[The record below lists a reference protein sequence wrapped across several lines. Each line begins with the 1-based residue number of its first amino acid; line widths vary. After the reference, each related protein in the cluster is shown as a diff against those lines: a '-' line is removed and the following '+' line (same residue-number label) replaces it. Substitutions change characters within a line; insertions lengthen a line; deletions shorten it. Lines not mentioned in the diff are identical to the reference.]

1 MDQPLWLMPKN
12 SIIVIRVQA
21 DKIVILTQACVNQ
34 SDLMRSLR
42 SCNGS
47 ARKVIHCMSKENENP
62 IWTWSA
68 TQVAKAIKDR
78 KITAKEAVCAS
89 IQRIEQVNP
98 AINAVVCTL
107 FDQALETAKKIDEG
121 QPCHDTNPLLGVPI
135 SIKECFFH
143 EGTVSTIGLDKPVQ
157 PHSTDGLP
165 VALLKK
171 AGAIPVGITNV
182 PQLMIVHDTKNPVYG
197 RTRNP
202 WSLEHSV
209 GGSSGGEAASV
220 AAGCSAIGLGS
231 DLGGSIRI
239 PAHFC
244 GVHGLKPTNMRIT
257 KQGSFDNLRGMRSV
271 QFQPGPL
278 ARHTED
284 LALFFKAFQQNPNNW
299 NSGDVA
305 PGEWGDYQEIDLL
318 QLKIG
323 YWEDDEYFTPC
334 PAIRRVVRESV
345 KFLED
350 SGAQVVALDPPKMLQ
365 ALKHY
370 FAVVSADGGA
380 DFRRLLSGS
389 TPDAEVARLVKLA
402 RTPRW
407 LRPALAILLRWRGEA
422 KLAELF
428 LSAGPRSTDAHWQS
442 DYAAEEFRQDYFEQ
456 LNQAEI
462 DVMICPPHALPAFQ
476 PDRSVDLM
484 PAASYAFFFNL
495 LGVPCGNLAC
505 SRVKSDELSDRK
517 KSSDPVFQKAIE
529 CEQASTGLPVSVQVA
544 GKPWREDQVLAVMN
558 YLEKQFRKQ
567 DTYPDITKLPI

>member
-1 MDQPLWLMPKN
+1 M
-12 SIIVIRVQA
+12 S
-21 DKIVILTQACVNQ
+21 
-34 SDLMRSLR
+34 SE
-42 SCNGS
+42 NG
-47 ARKVIHCMSKENENP
+47 NP

-68 TQVAKAIKDR
+68 TQIASAIKNREIKAI
-78 KITAKEAVCAS
+78 EVVHS
-89 IQRIEQVNP
+89 SSQRIEQINP
-98 AINAVVCTL
+98 DINAVVSSL
-107 FDQALETAKKIDEG
+107 IDQAEKTAKKIDSD
-121 QPCHDTNPLLGVPI
+121 QPNHDNSPLLGVPI
-135 SIKECFFH
+135 SIKECFFY
-143 EGTVSTIGLDKPVQ
+143 EGKPTTVGLDKPVAPQ
-157 PHSTDGLP
+157 TNDGLP

-171 AGAIPVGITNV
+171 AGAIPVAITNV
-182 PQLMIVHDTKNPVYG
+182 PQLMIIHDTKNPVYG

-284 LALFFKAFQQNPNNW
+284 LDLFFQAFQQNSSSW
-299 NSGDVA
+299 SSGDVA
-305 PGEWGDYQEIDLL
+305 PGEWGDFQKVDVSR
-318 QLKIG
+318 LKIG
-323 YWEDDEYFTPC
+323 YWEDDQYFTPC

-345 KFLED
+345 EMLKGT
-350 SGAQVVALDPPKMLQ
+350 GAEVVALDPPKMLQ

-389 TPDAEVARLVKLA
+389 TPDAEVARIVKLA

-407 LRPALAILLRWRGEA
+407 LRPALALLLRWRGEA

-442 DYAAEEFRQDYFEQ
+442 DYAAEEYRQDYFDQ
-456 LNQAEI
+456 LNQADI
-462 DVMICPPHALPAFQ
+462 DILICPPHAIPAFQ
-476 PDRSVDLM
+476 HDRAVDLM

-495 LGVPCGNLAC
+495 LGVPCGTVTC
-505 SRVKSDELSDRK
+505 SRVKSGELSDRRP
-517 KSSDPVFQKAIE
+517 SNDPVFKKAIE
-529 CEQASTGLPVSVQVA
+529 CEHASAGLPVSVQVA

-558 YLEKQFRKQ
+558 YLERQFRKQ
-567 DTYPDITKLPI
+567 KEYPDITKLPI